1 MSLSGKRAKM
11 RIDGMRKILNS
22 VFTKLLLVLVVTGIC
37 LHLSVTG
44 FMRHMFEKNEP
55 ARQKN
60 VISHLNYI
68 VQDLGHPPDL
78 DRAKKISQQLSFQIR
93 YESPNLN
100 WSTSESLF
108 LPPQLKLQ
116 TSPEYPNVQM
126 GNYPEREHFFVL
138 DQGQGR
144 FIFKLDHRFN
154 RENIDVEDVVLL
166 IALLTAIL
174 AGTYLLIRWILS
186 PVKGLTEG
194 VREVGKGNLD
204 YRVPLKRSD
213 ELGELAK
220 AFNAMTDRI
229 RNMLRAKEQLMLDV
243 SHELRSPLTRM
254 KVALESLS
262 QGRVKESIRE
272 DVAEMEKM
280 VSEVLK
286 TARSHYMHGQLNL
299 QRINMAELLN
309 GVLSTFKGQHP
320 GVQASKMLDRVEL
333 CVDPDRVKSVLKNV
347 LDNAVKYSFNTS
359 EPVKVSVENHKPYIV
374 IRVQDNGV
382 GIPQDELPYIFEPF
396 YRVDKSRSKDT
407 GGYGL
412 GLSLCKTVMEAHHG
426 KIEVDSSPNRGTT
439 VSLFF
444 PHLKNGEPPDST
456 Q

>member
-1 MSLSGKRAKM
+1 MQVDWMKR
-11 RIDGMRKILNS
+11 IFNS
-22 VFTKLLLVLVVTGIC
+22 VFTKLLIVLLVTGIS
-37 LHLSVTG
+37 LHLSVTS
-44 FMRHMFEKNEP
+44 FMRHMFEKNKP
-55 ARQKN
+55 ARQRN
-60 VISHLNYI
+60 VINHLNYI
-68 VQDLGHPPDL
+68 VRDLGDPPNL
-78 DRAKKISQQLSFQIR
+78 DRAKEISQRLSFEIR
-93 YESPNLN
+93 YESPDLN
-100 WSTSESLF
+100 WSTSESLS
-108 LPPQLKLQ
+108 LPSQLKLK
-116 TSPEYPNVQM
+116 TSPEYPNVRM
-126 GNYPEREHFFVL
+126 GDYPEREHFYVL

-144 FIFKLDHRFN
+144 FIFKLGHRFN
-154 RENIDVEDVVLL
+154 RENVDVEDVALL
-166 IALLTAIL
+166 ITLLTAIL

-194 VREVGKGNLD
+194 VREVSRGNLD
-204 YRVPLKRSD
+204 YRVLIKRSD

-220 AFNAMTDRI
+220 AFNTMTDRI

-262 QGRVKESIRE
+262 EGRPKESIRE

-280 VSEVLK
+280 VTEVLK

-299 QRINMAELLN
+299 QRVNMVDLLK
-309 GVLSTFKGQHP
+309 GVLSAFKYQRP
-320 GVQASKMLDRVEL
+320 GIRSNEMPDRVDL
-333 CVDPDRVKSVLKNV
+333 HVDPDRVRSVLKNV
-347 LDNAVKYSFNTS
+347 LDNAVKYSLNS
-359 EPVKVSVENHKPYIV
+359 NEPVKVSMENDKVFIV
-374 IRVQDNGV
+374 IRVQDHGI

-426 KIEVDSSPNRGTT
+426 KIEVDSSPKRGTT

-444 PHLKNGEPPDST
+444 PILNSRLNSEAPLDST
-456 Q
+456 HEDADN

>member
-1 MSLSGKRAKM
+1 MKVKMQVDGVKR
-11 RIDGMRKILNS
+11 IFNS
-22 VFTKLLLVLVVTGIC
+22 VFAKLLLVLLVTGIC

-44 FMRHMFEKNEP
+44 FMQHILEKNQP
-55 ARQKN
+55 AKRKN
-60 VISHLNYI
+60 LINHLNYI
-68 VQDLGHPPDL
+68 VQDIGDPPDL
-78 DRAKKISQQLSFQIR
+78 DRAKRISQRLTFEIR
-93 YESPNLN
+93 YESPHLN
-100 WSTSESLF
+100 WSTSKSF
-108 LPPQLKLQ
+108 SLPPQLKLQ
-116 TSPEYPNVQM
+116 QSPEYQNVQM
-126 GNYPEREHFFVL
+126 GDYGRDHFFIL
-138 DQGQGR
+138 DHGEGR
-144 FIFKLDHRFN
+144 FIFKLGHGFN
-154 RENIDVEDVVLL
+154 RENVDMEDVAML
-166 IALLTAIL
+166 ITLLTAIL
-174 AGTYLLIRWILS
+174 AGAYFSIRWVLS

-194 VREVGKGNLD
+194 VREVSKGNLD

-254 KVALESLS
+254 KVALEALS
-262 QGRVKESIRE
+262 EGRPKESIRE

-280 VSEVLK
+280 VIEVLK

-299 QRINMAELLN
+299 QRIDMVELLK
-309 GVLSTFKGQHP
+309 GVLSAFKRQRP
-320 GVQASKMLDRVEL
+320 GVQSNEMPDRVEL
-333 CVDPDRVKSVLKNV
+333 CVDPDRVKSVLKNI
-347 LDNAVKYSFNTS
+347 LDNAVKYSFNS
-359 EPVKVSVENHKPYIV
+359 NEPVRVSLENHKPFIV
-374 IRVQDNGV
+374 IRIQDNGI

-426 KIEVDSSPNRGTT
+426 KIEVDSFPDKGTT

-444 PHLKNGEPPDST
+444 PI
-456 Q
+456 